1 MIIKKSYCEND
12 YIIMEVMNITYD
24 VDTKRTNLI
33 GKLIKQN
40 GCDDFLEFEELVL
53 RMNEDVEV
61 IEQ

>member
-1 MIIKKSYCEND
+1 MIIKKSYGET

-24 VDTKRTNLI
+24 VNTEHTNLI

-40 GCDDFLEFEELVL
+40 GCDGFLEFEELVL